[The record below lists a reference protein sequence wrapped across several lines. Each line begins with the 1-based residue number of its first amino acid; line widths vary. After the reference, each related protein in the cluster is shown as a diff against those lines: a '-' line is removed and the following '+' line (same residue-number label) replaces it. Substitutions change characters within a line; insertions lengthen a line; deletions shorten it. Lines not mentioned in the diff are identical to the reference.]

1 MKEISVSVTSLS
13 QYVSRAGDLA
23 GGSYQSVSGIEGT
36 RLHQKVFSELK
47 KEYGDVVTT
56 EEPLSW
62 VYDDMPGLNLR
73 VQGRFDALLEE
84 KNKAPRIFE
93 IKSFNSARDSFKSL
107 VRPEHITQL
116 KLYGAMYI
124 FSNSSVMDVTL
135 TLRYVSVTTF
145 KAYEESYAM
154 S

>member
-107 VRPEHITQL
+107 VRPEHINQL
-116 KLYGAMYI
+116 KLHGTM
-124 FSNSSVMDVTL
+124 
-135 TLRYVSVTTF
+135 
-145 KAYEESYAM
+145 
-154 S
+154 